1 MLEEVWKDIPQYE
14 GLYQVSNLG
23 RVKSL
28 DRKVIQWNRFKNIE
42 VIYKG
47 KILKP
52 KTTNRGYLQ
61 IGLTKN
67 NKTKNFNIHRLV
79 AVVFL
84 KDYDENLTVDHIDC
98 DKENNKVENLRM
110 VTIKEN
116 IQLSYKNKLHKL
128 RKVGKYDLNNN
139 LLEVYESCSEASREN
154 KCSSSLIGD
163 CCNPNKCNKT
173 GVGYIW
179 RYIDE

>member
-1 MLEEVWKDIPQYE
+1 MEEIWKDIPEYE
-14 GLYQVSNLG
+14 GLYQASTLG
-23 RVKSL
+23 RIKSL
-28 DRKVIQWNRFKNIE
+28 DRKVIQWNRFTNVE
-42 VIYKG
+42 VTYKG
-47 KILKP
+47 KILKG
-52 KTTNRGYLQ
+52 KITNRGYVRVS
-61 IGLTKN
+61 LTKN
-67 NKTKNFNIHRLV
+67 GKTKNFNVHRLI
-79 AVVFL
+79 AMTFL
-84 KDYDENLTVDHIDC
+84 EDYDSKLTVDHIDC
-98 DKENNKVENLRM
+98 NKKNNKVDNLRM

-139 LLEVYESCSEASREN
+139 LLEVYESCSEASRKN